1 VDTTPLVCIIGTG
14 YVGMA
19 CAIGFCELG
28 ARVRGYDIAT
38 ERIVKLRAGIAPYH
52 EEGVEASLRAHLASG
67 TLSFHEDL
75 SGAAADADFIV
86 LAVGT
91 PSRADG
97 SAELRAVDECVQ
109 ALGMLHFTKRPT
121 IVLRSTVPAG
131 TSDDVACAAARWG
144 DLIYAPEFLREG
156 SAVPDFLNPDRIVV
170 GAACTEDAVPY
181 LALFESLAKPIMITT
196 RSNAEL
202 IKGCSNAFLA
212 LKISFANEVA
222 NLCGAV
228 GGDASDVLRG
238 IGYDARIGPRFLQ
251 PGIGFGG
258 PCFEKDVK
266 SIASVARRE
275 GSGDL
280 LFRATLRVNEAQPLR
295 LVEQL
300 EDEFEGSL
308 AGAHIGVWGLTF
320 KSGTDDLRDSMAIRI
335 VTELAQ
341 RGARITAF
349 DPSVS
354 VAHLPLGVELAKSAH
369 AAADADV
376 LLLLTDWPEFALI
389 PPSSYAKQLRRQLV
403 IDGRNSLD
411 GDRIVRA
418 GLRYAGV
425 GRYMTSGSPLR
436 KPDAALAL

>member
-1 VDTTPLVCIIGTG
+1 
-14 YVGMA
+14 MA
-19 CAIGFCELG
+19 CAIGFSELG

-38 ERIVKLRAGIAPYH
+38 DRIVKLRAGVAPYR
-52 EEGVEASLRAHLASG
+52 EEGVEAALRAHLRSG
-67 TLSFHEDL
+67 VLSFHEDL
-75 SGAAADADFIV
+75 HGAAVDADFIV

-97 SAELRAVDECVQ
+97 SADLRAVHECVQ
-109 ALGMLHFTKRPT
+109 ALGMLHFVKRPT

-131 TSDDVACAAARWG
+131 TSDDVAAVAARWG

-156 SAVPDFLNPDRIVV
+156 SAVPDFLSPDRIVV
-170 GAACTEDAVPY
+170 GAASTAHAVPY

-228 GGDASDVLRG
+228 GGDSSDVLRG

-280 LFRATLRVNEAQPLR
+280 LFSATLRVNDEQPLR
-295 LVEQL
+295 LIAQL
-300 EDEFEGSL
+300 EEEFDGSL
-308 AGAHIGVWGLTF
+308 VGAHIGVWGLTF
-320 KSGTDDLRDSMAIRI
+320 KSGTDDLRDSVAMRI
-335 VTELAQ
+335 VTELAE
-341 RGARITAF
+341 RGARVSAF
-349 DPSVS
+349 DPSVT
-354 VAHLPLGVELAKSAH
+354 VAHLPLGVELAPNAH

-389 PPSSYAKQLRRQLV
+389 PPSSYAARLRRQLV
-403 IDGRNSLD
+403 LDGRNSLD
-411 GDRIVRA
+411 GDRILRA
-418 GLRYAGV
+418 GLRYSGV
-425 GRYMTSGSPLR
+425 GRYMTGVSDTARPNAQ
-436 KPDAALAL
+436 AALA